1 MIRLET
7 VIDVSIAVVAACGV
21 CVDGVA
27 ADGVAAAEGAVVEEA
42 VGKAVAEVKGGSVDD
57 PAGRAV
63 AAGVSLGRP
72 STTLE
77 VYHGNHT
84 KFNKLSLSHCSPA
97 GRRRMERLR
106 TIPSVVATMFSS
118 VLFTRPNHTPVAHWL
133 SSLLSCFPGRLQW
146 TLSPNATSGET

>member
-1 MIRLET
+1 LQKIRLDI

-27 ADGVAAAEGAVVEEA
+27 AAEGAAVEEA
-42 VGKAVAEVKGGSVDD
+42 VGKVAAETKIGSVDD

-72 STTLE
+72 RTTLE
-77 VYHGNHT
+77 VCHGNHT
-84 KFNKLSLSHCSPA
+84 KFNKLSLCHCSPA
-97 GRRRMERLR
+97 SRRRMERLR
-106 TIPSVVATMFSS
+106 TIPYVVATMFSS

-133 SSLLSCFPGRLQW
+133 SSLFSCFPGRLQW